1 MEYRKRPVVIEAVKF
16 LGFSGKEDNFSG
28 RPEWLLKAI
37 YDDKG
42 IEFFDVP
49 DKLTIHTLKGPIYAT
64 IGDYIIKGV
73 QGEIY
78 PCKPDIFEATY
89 ESCEECVNPEVS
101 D

>member
-1 MEYRKRPVVIEAVKF
+1 MEYRKKPVVVEVIRFDKTLWGREISEGKLSETFPMVLLSVFNGCKPVIE
-16 LGFSGKEDNFSG
+16 
-28 RPEWLLKAI
+28 
-37 YDDKG
+37 
-42 IEFFDVP
+42 
-49 DKLTIHTLKGPIYAT
+49 TLEGDMVVSD
-64 IGDYIIKGV
+64 GDYIIQGV

>member
-1 MEYRKRPVVIEAVKF
+1 MEYRNKPVVVEVLKYEGVPVGEAIRF
-16 LGFSGKEDNFSG
+16 CEN
-28 RPEWLLKAI
+28 KAHI
-37 YDDKG
+37 
-42 IEFFDVP
+42 DVNAN
-49 DKLTIHTLKGPIYAT
+49 LYIRTLEGHMRVFV
-64 IGDYIIKGV
+64 GDYIIKGV